1 MQLHGFIRIVNFRL
15 RSNTRVGITVTA
27 QHRFDVVFHFGH
39 FAAVIQLT
47 RFNLGQLGD
56 FRRMTGQIAVN
67 HHAGELVL
75 LAFSDIDGDVD
86 AFFVR
91 RQADLSRIDIKARV
105 AAVQIETAQGFEV
118 TRQLLLLVFAIAN
131 HVPPR
136 HFITQLEA

>member
-1 MQLHGFIRIVNFRL
+1 M
-15 RSNTRVGITVTA
+15 A
-27 QHRFDVVFHFGH
+27 C
-39 FAAVIQLT
+39 
-47 RFNLGQLGD
+47 
-56 FRRMTGQIAVN
+56 QIAVH
-67 HHAGELVL
+67 HHASELVL

-131 HVPPR
+131 QVPPR